1 MNTTTDQN
9 ELAILKRRGF
19 LKLLSGAAV
28 AAMTGIPTE
37 STAASFING
46 EVVTSLSL
54 NKLFNLQGL
63 KSGSSGLIFYLKSEI
78 LTPEQKQVYVDANL
92 WEPSDIPTI
101 ELSFEKTTV
110 DVNQLQSGDA
120 TNSIKLFIDEV
131 VNTLPVTNYDI
142 YKASLSIAATSR
154 RGAGNCIILHSSRQ
168 KDNFEQQYTRP
179 MTFIY
184 SDHIPK
190 DKAIIW
196 YNGHEFYDGVVT
208 IAHDIEDIDKYMLVI
223 HDCLPRYCR
232 LINL

>member
-9 ELAILKRRGF
+9 ELATLKRRGF

-37 STAASFING
+37 STAASFTNG

-78 LTPEQKQVYVDANL
+78 LTPEQKQVYVDGKL
-92 WEPSDIPTI
+92 WDDSNVPTV
-101 ELSFEKTTV
+101 ELSFEKTAI
-110 DVNQLQSGDA
+110 DVNQLQIGNA

-131 VNTLPVTNYDI
+131 LNTLPVTNYDI
-142 YKASLSIAATSR
+142 LQASTSIAATSR
-154 RGAGNCIILHSSRQ
+154 RGMGNCVILHTSRQ
-168 KDNFEQQYTRP
+168 KDNLEQQTRP
-179 MTFIY
+179 MTFVY
-184 SDHIPK
+184 ADHIPK
-190 DKAIIW
+190 DKCIVW

-208 IAHDIEDIDKYMLVI
+208 IAHDIENIDNYVLVI
-223 HDCLPRYCR
+223 HDTLPRYCR
-232 LINL
+232 LINV